1 MTPDTPNTG
10 NNYLTSLAADIEA
23 AHEAVGVNSRA
34 MAEHALKAGRLLN
47 EVKDSLHHGEFGPWL
62 REHVTIS
69 ERTARRYMTLAKS
82 GVKTDTVADL
92 GIAGTL
98 KAISAPLPPMPD
110 VGQIVVGHDD
120 NGRLLYL
127 WPYKSLSFY
136 FVIIDTIDGNI
147 YGSWRHINKN
157 NAEFFMRRI
166 LLDEF
171 DCLSGS
177 YRILDGKEAREA
189 LKESEEYRQHLR
201 PDWLLGS
208 AA

>member
-1 MTPDTPNTG
+1 MTPDTQNTG

-47 EVKDSLHHGEFGPWL
+47 EVKDSLQHGEFGPWL
-62 REHVTIS
+62 REHVSIS

-98 KAISAPLPPMPD
+98 KAISAPKPPMPED
-110 VGQIVVGHDD
+110 KQVVVGHDAD
-120 NGRLLYL
+120 GRILYL

-136 FVIIDTIDGNI
+136 FVIIDTIDGGV
-147 YGSWRHINKN
+147 YGSWRHINKSS
-157 NAEFFMRRI
+157 AEFFMQRV

-171 DCLSGS
+171 DYLSGS
-177 YRILDGKEAREA
+177 YKVLDGKEAREA
-189 LKESEEYRQHLR
+189 LKDCEEYRQRLK
-201 PDWLLGS
+201 PDWLSVG